1 MLLLFAAWAIPWKKF
16 ALGFFVMHAF
26 CNVFA
31 SVSMVCLC
39 FTVLF
44 DGVALED
51 VRAAISFI
59 CFLFFWRGG
68 ISQSPMVLHVAVC
81 LDLRLR
87 FLKNA
92 AACLRL
98 LLCDYCGFF
107 DRSQSFHEFF
117 PLLLL
122 LFRWTFP
129 RRLLALVACNA
140 TWFMGNCFG
149 FVTFHSQGFDGGFE
163 HALWL
168 NSGPFQ

>member
-1 MLLLFAAWAIPWKKF
+1 MEEIRI
-16 ALGFFVMHAF
+16 GFCVMHSF

-59 CFLFFWRGG
+59 CFFVLFWRGG

-107 DRSQSFHEFF
+107 DRSPSFHDYF
-117 PLLLL
+117 PWLLCFSLDL
-122 LFRWTFP
+122 SEASFGACCMQCHMVHGQLFWLCHVPFS
-129 RRLLALVACNA
+129 RL
-140 TWFMGNCFG
+140 
-149 FVTFHSQGFDGGFE
+149 
-163 HALWL
+163 
-168 NSGPFQ
+168 